1 MPRKPRESI
10 TEGILPVGT
19 PITDGSTIVTY
30 SELDIFRQCPLKHRW
45 AYDLLMTKEQG
56 VGSPLAKGAL
66 WHSVMETRYW
76 FMAARGLNV
85 SDASQQARNHH
96 LYATDMERGDGF
108 VSADAELVEWMLTGY
123 DQFYER
129 DDDWEILAIE
139 LSGMCPLGGL
149 LGDSA
154 PPSQAQV
161 WLQYKIDLLVR
172 EISTGRIWIVD
183 HKTASAFS
191 QQVEIDLDDQFG
203 LYTWALR
210 QAGIKVFG
218 FIRSDART
226 QRNKGPMKL
235 EDRFRR
241 VPTHRTDIELENIR
255 QDALETTRE
264 MRRKRGTRSA
274 PDPRQCVW
282 KCDFL
287 QAHLMFRK
295 TDRAKRTE
303 VDILEGF
310 GFAPRELRHR
320 EYEATYP
327 PLS

>member
-10 TEGILPVGT
+10 AQHILPVGT
-19 PITDGSTIVTY
+19 SIGEDSTIVTY

-45 AYDLLMTKEQG
+45 AYDLLMTKEQPE
-56 VGSPLAKGAL
+56 GSPLAKGSL
-66 WHSVMETRYW
+66 WHNVMETYYYER
-76 FMAARGLNV
+76 ANGVRSAPAELLAR
-85 SDASQQARNHH
+85 DRH
-96 LYATDMERGDGF
+96 LLTEMGEYTG
-108 VSADAELVEWMLTGY
+108 ADAELIEWMLQGY
-123 DQFYER
+123 CEFYGP
-129 DDDWEILAIE
+129 DDDWEILAVE
-139 LSGMCPLGGL
+139 LSGMIPLGGVY
-149 LGDSA
+149 GDSVPA
-154 PPSQAQV
+154 SQPQI

-255 QDALETTRE
+255 QDALETARE
-264 MRRKRGTRSA
+264 MRQPRGTRSA

-320 EYEATYP
+320 EYESNYP
-327 PLS
+327 PLA

>member
-10 TEGILPVGT
+10 AQGILPIGT
-19 PITDGSTIVTY
+19 EIGDGSTIITY
-30 SELDIFRQCPLKHRW
+30 SELDTFRQCPLKHRW

-56 VGSPLAKGAL
+56 VGSPLAKGSL
-66 WHSVMETRYW
+66 WHAAMETYYYERALGKNVE
-76 FMAARGLNV
+76 AAHNLAWTR
-85 SDASQQARNHH
+85 H
-96 LYATDMERGDGF
+96 LLATNGEYI
-108 VSADAELVEWMLTGY
+108 SSDAELIKWMLDGY
-123 DQFYER
+123 TEFYGR
-129 DDDWEILAIE
+129 DDDWEILAVE
-139 LSGMCPLGGL
+139 LSGMTPLGGVY
-149 LGDSA
+149 GDSV
-154 PPSQAQV
+154 PNSQAKI

-241 VPTHRTDIELENIR
+241 VPTHRSEIELENIR
-255 QDALETTRE
+255 VDALETARV
-264 MRRKRGTRSA
+264 MRQERGPRSA
-274 PDPRQCVW
+274 PDPRQCGW

-295 TDRAKRTE
+295 TGRVKRTE

-310 GFAPRELRHR
+310 GFEPRTLRHR

-327 PLS
+327 PLP